1 MLSAAIFGL
10 PLTMACARAFEAPN
24 SWLGWSRVCVSLG
37 AVAIVMFARRRTF
50 ARRLFLAFLLEAA
63 SGIATF
69 AYVDVPFVTGH
80 AVAIASGVAA
90 GYARLTH
97 RDLRADVR
105 ALPIAP

>member
-63 SGIATF
+63 I
-69 AYVDVPFVTGH
+69 DVPFVTGH